1 MFLHYLANYENTDI
15 IASRL
20 KLCAVLL
27 TNTQTSS
34 EVSSGNIQTTLVVKQ
49 TTVCNSH
56 MTWSIQPSDMHTVGV
71 HHVCDHD
78 IKRHVNYGIHFRLTW
93 KVNGHYRRDILL
105 QYHKCQ
111 QPTNTQDVFCVL
123 TKQYTAFKSTEVISV
138 YQVLQGSA
146 ESLIG

>member
-1 MFLHYLANYENTDI
+1 
-15 IASRL
+15 
-20 KLCAVLL
+20 
-27 TNTQTSS
+27 
-34 EVSSGNIQTTLVVKQ
+34 
-49 TTVCNSH
+49 
-56 MTWSIQPSDMHTVGV
+56 MTRSVQPSDMHTVGV

-146 ESLIG
+146 ESLIGRGGTLYRIFAFYKTFTPRLKFNTHS